1 MELVLRN
8 LQNSTLHCIRT
19 YRHFHSVTSIPFAST
34 RRYNKRVDIMQAI
47 SAVRYHGSKTN
58 TAAALRY
65 VRETM
70 FTARNGDRANAKNV
84 VLLVTD
90 GSSDNGRE
98 TIKEA
103 RAARDA
109 NIQILVSIVGTWVN
123 MQEINAIASYPVS
136 KNKFQMQNFQS
147 LDRTFADKIYRRVC
161 NSEL

>member
-1 MELVLRN
+1 
-8 LQNSTLHCIRT
+8 
-19 YRHFHSVTSIPFAST
+19 
-34 RRYNKRVDIMQAI
+34 MQAI

-109 NIQILVSIVGTWVN
+109 NIHILFERLMSRRDIRFVRTQIFTPNFVLSVTLD
-123 MQEINAIASYPVS
+123 
-136 KNKFQMQNFQS
+136 QNIS
-147 LDRTFADKIYRRVC
+147 LSLYHLK
-161 NSEL
+161 

>member
-1 MELVLRN
+1 MLRN
-8 LQNSTLHCIRT
+8 LLNCTLHCIKT
-19 YRHFHSVTSIPFAST
+19 YLQFHSFTCIPFAST
-34 RRYNKRVDIMQAI
+34 RRYNRRVDITQAI

-58 TAAALRY
+58 TAAALRH

-70 FTARNGDRANAKNV
+70 FTARNGDRPNAKNV
-84 VLLVTD
+84 MLLVTD

-109 NIQILVSIVGTWVN
+109 NIQILVSIVGDWVN

-136 KNKFQMQNFQS
+136 KNKFEMQYFRS
-147 LDRTFADKIYRRVC
+147 LDRTFAHKIYRRVC
-161 NSEL
+161 NSELSL